1 MDVDIED
8 GVAAM
13 DVFCGIG
20 IDGKRVGKK
29 VVNVVSVEWR
39 AEELEFCTGIYVGKA
54 CEKFTTPSKMK
65 IWNGEIIIS
74 LN

>member
-39 AEELEFCTGIYVGKA
+39 AEELE
-54 CEKFTTPSKMK
+54 
-65 IWNGEIIIS
+65 
-74 LN
+74 LNIKVRMI

>member
-1 MDVDIED
+1 MDVDIEG

-39 AEELEFCTGIYVGKA
+39 VEEQLHTKVR
-54 CEKFTTPSKMK
+54 
-65 IWNGEIIIS
+65 II
-74 LN
+74 

>member
-1 MDVDIED
+1 MHGGERVDVDIEG

-39 AEELEFCTGIYVGKA
+39 VEEQLHTKVR
-54 CEKFTTPSKMK
+54 
-65 IWNGEIIIS
+65 II
-74 LN
+74 